1 MAAHSFSSPPG
12 LTVTGARWK
21 RTGTL
26 AGNTGLQRRAGVAR
40 NAGPQVSDRIPVPVE
55 VGVAHRDQV
64 PEPVDWCSGECPG
77 THSGDVSRVYAT
89 RRKIL
94 LSFSVLAGDSRYLL
108 SASECCPVRFKEV
121 YVAAPRF
128 AGWPPIASLQFMRA
142 RGSAPQRETGT
153 ATASRPGTHAPA
165 APAGRDE
172 PHDHNGHPARHSGSG
187 PDAWIR
193 ELVEAAPPLTPAQ
206 RHALALLLNSPR
218 PAHARPAGAAV
229 PGQRA

>member
-26 AGNTGLQRRAGVAR
+26 AGNTGLQRRAGVAG
-40 NAGPQVSDRIPVPVE
+40 NAGPQVSDRIPVPGE

-64 PEPVDWCSGECPG
+64 PEPVGWCSGECPG

-153 ATASRPGTHAPA
+153 ATASRPGTP
-165 APAGRDE
+165 GLR
-172 PHDHNGHPARHSGSG
+172 R
-187 PDAWIR
+187 
-193 ELVEAAPPLTPAQ
+193 
-206 RHALALLLNSPR
+206 
-218 PAHARPAGAAV
+218 V
-229 PGQRA
+229 P